1 MVTIIN
7 YKERTTEDGKSFFV
21 LEVQGGIEM
30 AQSKTTGKFYA
41 TARKAFVPSTFDEL
55 TCKALI
61 GTQMAGTIIKES
73 CEAYEY
79 IDQATGEMVVLT
91 HRYEYSQNE
100 TPMVN
105 NQKPVFENFTPSV
118 DVFSKNGKHN
128 YEPVN

>member
-7 YKERTTEDGKSFFV
+7 YKERNTEDGKSFFV

-30 AQSKTTGKFYA
+30 VQSKTTGKFYA
-41 TARKAFVPSTFDEL
+41 TARKAYLSSTFDEL

-61 GTQMAGTIIKES
+61 GTQMPGAIVKEA
-73 CEAYEY
+73 CDAYEY

-91 HRYEYSQNE
+91 HRYEYAPES
-100 TPMVN
+100 TLVN
-105 NQKPVFENFTPSV
+105 NQKPVFENFNPSV

>member
-30 AQSKTTGKFYA
+30 VQSKTTGKFYA

-61 GTQMAGTIIKES
+61 GTQMPGAIVKEE

-79 IDQATGEMVVLT
+79 VDQATGEMVVLT
-91 HRYEYSQNE
+91 HRYAYAQEQVEVKS
-100 TPMVN
+100 
-105 NQKPVFENFTPSV
+105 QKPIFENFTPSV

>member
-30 AQSKTTGKFYA
+30 VQSQTTGKFYA

-61 GTQMAGTIIKES
+61 GTQMPGVIVKEE

-79 IDQATGEMVVLT
+79 VDQTTGEVVVLT
-91 HRYEYSQNE
+91 HRYGYAQEQVEVKS
-100 TPMVN
+100 
-105 NQKPVFENFTPSV
+105 QKPIFENFTPSV

>member
-7 YKERTTEDGKSFFV
+7 YKERITEDAKSFFV

-30 AQSKTTGKFYA
+30 VQSKTTGKFYA
-41 TARKAFVPSTFDEL
+41 TARKAYLPSTFDEM

-73 CEAYEY
+73 CDAYEY
-79 IDQATGEMVVLT
+79 IDQASGEVVVLT
-91 HRYEYSQNE
+91 HRYEYAQES
-100 TPMVN
+100 PMVN
-105 NQKPVFENFTPSV
+105 NQKIEFENFTPSAE
-118 DVFSKNGKHN
+118 VFSKNGKHN